1 MNHLLRGMRIAI
13 GAGLVSLMGA
23 AQAQS
28 LAQSLD
34 IPGAQLLLTTT
45 AAGVQIYACEYGA
58 DHTLG
63 WVFQQPRATLYDAHG
78 AAVIEHSAGPSWQA
92 RDGSRIEGKVV
103 AQMPSDTPDSVPQLL
118 LAAHSTGAQGVLD
131 SVRYVQ
137 RVRTVGGVKPAAP
150 CTAEHESGSSPYIA
164 TYRFYR

>member
-1 MNHLLRGMRIAI
+1 MNHLSRGKQIAI
-13 GAGLVSLMGA
+13 GAGLIAIMSVGPA
-23 AQAQS
+23 DAE
-28 LAQSLD
+28 SLD
-34 IPGAQLLLTTT
+34 MPGAQLFLTTT

-63 WVFQQPRATLYDAHG
+63 WVFKQPRATLYDAHG

-103 AQMPSDTPDSVPQLL
+103 AQKPSDTPDSVPQLL
-118 LAAHSTGAQGVLD
+118 LETHTTGAHGVLE

-150 CTAEHESGSSPYIA
+150 CTVELESGSSPYIA
-164 TYRFYR
+164 TYIFYK

>member
-1 MNHLLRGMRIAI
+1 MNHLSRGKQLAI
-13 GAGLVSLMGA
+13 GAALISITSAAL
-23 AQAQS
+23 AQAD
-28 LAQSLD
+28 SLD
-34 IPGAQLLLTTT
+34 MPGAQPFLTTT

-63 WVFQQPRATLYDAHG
+63 WVFQHPRATLYDAHG

-103 AQMPSDTPDSVPQLL
+103 AQKPSDTPGSVPQLL
-118 LAAHSTGAQGVLD
+118 LQTHSTGAQGVLE

-150 CTAEHESGSSPYIA
+150 CTVEHESGSSPYIA
-164 TYRFYR
+164 TYIFYK

>member
-1 MNHLLRGMRIAI
+1 MNHLSRGKQIAI
-13 GAGLVSLMGA
+13 GAGLITMMSGA
-23 AQAQS
+23 PAE
-28 LAQSLD
+28 AQSLD
-34 IPGAQLLLTTT
+34 MPGAQPVLTTT

-103 AQMPSDTPDSVPQLL
+103 TQKPSDTPGSVPQLL
-118 LAAHSTGAQGVLD
+118 LETHSTGTQGVLE

-137 RVRTVGGVKPAAP
+137 RVKTVGGVKPAAP

-164 TYRFYR
+164 TYIFYK